1 MRLNRTL
8 VGIASSFC
16 AEFILA
22 QSCRA
27 DSIGVNIDSFAPV
40 IWGRSIERI
49 VIVLVCATSIGFGF
63 FLFRASARETGGM
76 LARGHGF
83 ELKLTRVGPGV
94 LFCLFGMAGLT
105 YTVHTQ
111 PTLSFVNAQNG
122 NQTVGYSGAVG
133 SSPANEKLFLTAR
146 LEALNFFIEKEI
158 RSQTGE
164 VANKSASHALA
175 ILRAWREDLIMQIIG
190 QEKYS
195 KYLIAE
201 RTKPTV
207 KLESDPG
214 LRAIYDQIESL
225 RTSITSQE

>member
-1 MRLNRTL
+1 MPLNRTL
-8 VGIASSFC
+8 VSTASSFF
-16 AEFILA
+16 AEFILT

-40 IWGRSIERI
+40 IWGRAIERI
-49 VIVLVCATSIGFGF
+49 VIVLVCATSIAFGF
-63 FLFRASARETGGM
+63 FLFRASARETGEM

-83 ELKLTRVGPGV
+83 ELKLTRIGPGV

-111 PTLSFVNAQNG
+111 PTLSFGNNKDG
-122 NQTVGYSGAVG
+122 NQIVGYLGGVG
-133 SSPANEKLFLTAR
+133 SSPANDKIFLTTR

-158 RSQTGE
+158 HSQTGE
-164 VANKSASHALA
+164 SANKSASHALA

-195 KYLIAE
+195 KYLLAE
-201 RTKPTV
+201 QTRPTV

-214 LRAIYDQIESL
+214 LRAIYDEIESL
-225 RTSITSQE
+225 RTSITSEE